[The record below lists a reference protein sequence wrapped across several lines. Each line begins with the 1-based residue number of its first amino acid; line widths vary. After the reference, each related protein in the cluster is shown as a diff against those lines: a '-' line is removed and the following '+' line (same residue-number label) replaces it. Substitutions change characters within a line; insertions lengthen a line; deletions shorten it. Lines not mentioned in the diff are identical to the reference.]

1 MSDESV
7 LSRINELVDE
17 EHRLRGLLA
26 AGEISTEEEHARLR
40 EVEVALDQCW
50 DLLRR
55 RRAARDQG
63 RDPEAV
69 QARPAGE
76 VEGYLQ

>member
-1 MSDESV
+1 MSDKTV
-7 LSRINELVDE
+7 LSRISKLVEE
-17 EHRLRGLLA
+17 EHQLRRQLA

-40 EVEVALDQCW
+40 TVEEALDQCW

-55 RRAARDQG
+55 RRAAVHEGQSPDM
-63 RDPEAV
+63 V
-69 QARPAGE
+69 QPRPVNE